1 MNDQATPYSR
11 YRKLGPLAHDAVHW
25 TRGFWA
31 DRFRLCRETI
41 LPSMR
46 QAMDDPDNAAW
57 FGNLYIAAGLRE
69 GEHRGTFWSDGDC
82 YKWMEAVSQVYG
94 LTRDPALDRALDE
107 LIQVIARAQ
116 DPDGYLCTQ
125 IQLTDKARW
134 QRRNHH
140 ELYNMGHLMTS
151 ACVHH
156 RVTGKDDFLRVACK
170 LADYLYDLFAPRP
183 RQLIHFGWNPSH
195 IMGLV
200 DLYRA
205 TDDPRYLELAQTFVD
220 MRGAAPEDFGRI
232 PGYVLR
238 DGGDQNQDRVPLR
251 EETQAVGH
259 GVTATYLWCGA
270 ADVYAETG
278 EPALLEALERIWD
291 DVTAN
296 KVYVTGALGALHHG
310 ASPRGDPVH
319 EAFGLPYQ
327 LPNATAYNETC
338 TNIGN
343 AMWNWRLLCLT
354 GQARYADA
362 MEQVIYNSMLSP
374 MSADGTRFF
383 YTNPLR
389 WHGHEHSLLSHDAH
403 ERWFTHDCYCCPPQV
418 ARSIARLHNWAYSL
432 SPEGLWVH
440 LYGGNRLETML
451 PSGSPLALAQETRYP
466 WQGEV
471 RIAIEEA
478 PPGPFA
484 LLLRVPGWSTGAR
497 ISVNGRPVDAGAR
510 PGTYASIVRTWSSG
524 DSIELTLPVEVRLLL
539 SHPRVEETRNQVA
552 VARGPVV
559 YCLESADLPP
569 EVDLTEVHLPRE
581 IEWTPRYEDGL
592 LGGLAV
598 LEGEAVRLRTRSS
611 QEGLYR
617 ALEDVAVEPLPVTLI
632 PYYAWANRGIGKMS
646 VWLPLC

>member
-1 MNDQATPYSR
+1 MTSEHSPF
-11 YRKLGPLAHDAVHW
+11 RKLHPSAHDAVRW
-25 TRGFWA
+25 TQGFWA

-82 YKWMEAVSQVYG
+82 FKWMEAVAHVYG

-107 LIQVIARAQ
+107 LIEVIARAQ

-125 IQLTDKARW
+125 IQLTDKERW

-156 RVTGKDDFLRVACK
+156 AVTGKDTFLRVACR
-170 LADYLYDLFAPRP
+170 LADYLYDLFQPRP
-183 RQLIHFGWNPSH
+183 RELVHFGWNPSN

-200 DLYRA
+200 DLYHA
-205 TDDPRYLELAQTFVD
+205 TGDARYLELAQTFVD
-220 MRGAAPEDFGRI
+220 MRGAAPEDFGRM
-232 PGYVLR
+232 PGWVLR

-251 EETQAVGH
+251 EETIAVGH

-291 DVTAN
+291 DVT
-296 KVYVTGALGALHHG
+296 KTKLYVTGALGALHHS

-343 AMWNWRLLCLT
+343 AMWNWRLLNIT
-354 GQARYADA
+354 GQARYADG
-362 MEQVIYNSMLSP
+362 MEQVLYNSMLSP

-389 WHGHEHSLLSHDAH
+389 WHGHEHQPLSHDAH

-432 SPEGLWVH
+432 SAEGVWVH
-440 LYGGNRLETML
+440 LYGGSRLETAL
-451 PSGSPLALAQETRYP
+451 PGGSPLALVQRTDYP
-466 WQGEV
+466 WEEE
-471 RIAIEEA
+471 IEIEIEQA
-478 PPGPFA
+478 PEERFA
-484 LLLRVPGWSTGAR
+484 VMLRVPGWAGGAEIR
-497 ISVNGRPVDAGAR
+497 INGQLAGVEVR
-510 PGTYASIVRTWSSG
+510 PGTYVTLERIWSAG
-524 DSIELTLPVEVRLLL
+524 DLIELTLPMDARLLVA
-539 SHPRVEETRNQVA
+539 HPKVEETRNQVA
-552 VARGPVV
+552 VTRGPVV

-569 EVDLTEVHLPRE
+569 GVDLSEVYLPRDV
-581 IEWTPRYEDGL
+581 EWAPRYDAGL

-598 LEGEAVRLRTRSS
+598 LEGQAVRLRTAS
-611 QEGLYR
+611 GPDDLYR
-617 ALEDVAVEPLPVTLI
+617 TLDGATVEPLPVTLI
-632 PYYAWANRGIGKMS
+632 PYYAWANRGTGKMS